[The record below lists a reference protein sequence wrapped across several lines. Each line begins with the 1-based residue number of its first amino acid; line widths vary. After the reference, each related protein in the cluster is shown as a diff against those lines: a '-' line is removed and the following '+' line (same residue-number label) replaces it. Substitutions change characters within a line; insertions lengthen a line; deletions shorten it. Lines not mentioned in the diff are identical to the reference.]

1 MEPPGSVPQA
11 LASLQPEVHFV
22 RLVCQACKDAKD
34 HRSVDSRSRSRRRY
48 CDPTSNYDH
57 AATLRLRDEIK
68 AQGLQIWET
77 LNQIAQG
84 KSALQFL
91 GQQLHCQHKKQ
102 QDLKKMLSRRIQAP
116 DRKADR
122 GTTSHD
128 THISTP
134 PPSSCQSP
142 RFQPSSERGGRS
154 LEQFGRRSPQ
164 AFHWILGNYNA

>member
-22 RLVCQACKDAKD
+22 RLFCQACKVAKD
-34 HRSVDSRSRSRRRY
+34 HRSVDSRSRSRRSC

-57 AATLRLRDEIK
+57 PATLRLRDEIQ
-68 AQGLQIWET
+68 AQGLQILET
-77 LNQIAQG
+77 LNKIAQG

-91 GQQLHCQHKKQ
+91 GVQLHCQRKKL
-102 QDLKKMLSRRIQAP
+102 QDLNKRLGRRIQAP

-134 PPSSCQSP
+134 PPELLPVPEVSAV
-142 RFQPSSERGGRS
+142 E
-154 LEQFGRRSPQ
+154 
-164 AFHWILGNYNA
+164 

>member
-1 MEPPGSVPQA
+1 MEPPGSAPQA

-22 RLVCQACKDAKD
+22 SLFCQACEVAKA

-48 CDPTSNYDH
+48 CDPTSNYNH
-57 AATLRLRDEIK
+57 PETLRLRDEIQ
-68 AQGLQIWET
+68 AQGLQILET
-77 LNQIAQG
+77 PNKIAQG
-84 KSALQFL
+84 KYALQFL
-91 GQQLHCQHKKQ
+91 GAQLHGQRKMQ
-102 QDLKKMLSRRIQAP
+102 QDLNKRLGRRIQAL
-116 DRKADR
+116 DQKADQ

-128 THISTP
+128 THISNA